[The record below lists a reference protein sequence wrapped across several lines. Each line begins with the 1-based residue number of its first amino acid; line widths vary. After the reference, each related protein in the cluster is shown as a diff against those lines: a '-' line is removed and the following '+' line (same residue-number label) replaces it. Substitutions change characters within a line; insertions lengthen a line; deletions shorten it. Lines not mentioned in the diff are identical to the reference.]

1 MNVGMP
7 CIRKKKV
14 QKEEGEDKETT
25 DPAAG
30 VINNLIPTNS
40 IRSLSKKTNSIRY
53 IAGAKIL
60 I

>member
-40 IRSLSKKTNSIRY
+40 IRSLSKKPIV
-53 IAGAKIL
+53 
-60 I
+60 